1 MAEDSELITSFQ
13 KNSQEEFRFS
23 ITAFKGREY
32 ADIRI
37 FYEKDGEY
45 FPSKKGITVSPDTW
59 AQFRDCIQQLE
70 AAMTER
76 NLIGAEAQKEDG

>member
-1 MAEDSELITSFQ
+1 MPEPSDTIASFS
-13 KNSQEEFRFS
+13 KNSQEEYRFS

-45 FPSKKGITVSPDTW
+45 LPSKKGITVALDAWS
-59 AQFRDCIQQLE
+59 QFRESVQKLE
-70 AAMTER
+70 TALIER
-76 NLIGAEAQKEDG
+76 DLIKPGEQEEG